1 MDRKQQRK
9 KGHQKTVSDLRSKW
23 RSESLTLS
31 KDKRAQL
38 LDAKR
43 VRHSPA
49 ASPTHGDTD
58 DESIDDGVSIEQVD
72 KAIQDLHSND
82 TRVGALK
89 MLQRA
94 LAQGSVII
102 DHFIEHEGALDKLV
116 GLLSETDAE
125 LQIESVW
132 CVANITAGEHDV
144 TLKVARATAPYMIT
158 YLSGDNHNLQEQCA
172 WALGN
177 IAGDSEQCRD
187 LLIIQGAILPLIAL
201 LKSTD
206 TGCIQNAAFALSNL
220 ARGDNSKRTRLLQAG
235 ILEPLLLLLKEGF
248 EESVLT
254 EVSWVLCYLSA
265 SSENETKMCESGAVS
280 KMVEQLI
287 IHSEDQDLN
296 NNVLA
301 TPVLR
306 FLGNVFSGPDELSE
320 KACTECPTMISTVT
334 KFLNSNHRHIIK
346 ETLWLLSN
354 LSVDVK
360 ACEEIVNSGVI
371 TKLVSL
377 LASSFE
383 IKLEAAYC
391 LCHIATH
398 GRKEW
403 AEAMMEEGAV
413 KAFVSL
419 LKSHDGEVIQVALT
433 YFEAMFRVLGCTKQ
447 FEEAGGLACIE
458 PLEYHKDEGIKA
470 VTNDLLEKYFY
481 KENAGDVD
489 AGKEADAAKESDVAT
504 GE

>member
-220 ARGDNSKRTRLLQAG
+220 ARGDNSKRTRLLQ
-235 ILEPLLLLLKEGF
+235 
-248 EESVLT
+248 
-254 EVSWVLCYLSA
+254 
-265 SSENETKMCESGAVS
+265 NETKMCESGAVS